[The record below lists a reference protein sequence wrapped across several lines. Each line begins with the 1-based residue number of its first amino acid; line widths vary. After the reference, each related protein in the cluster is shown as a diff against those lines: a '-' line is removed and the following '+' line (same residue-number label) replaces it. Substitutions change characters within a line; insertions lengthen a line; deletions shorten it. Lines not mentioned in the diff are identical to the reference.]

1 MTADFRLGKLAFD
14 LPYNQ
19 AWNTTSLP
27 EEKFFQGTFS
37 YLAHGAQSFVFKSED
52 GEWTLK
58 IFRYDR
64 WIHPWRKFFRNEVFK
79 RKKRL
84 AYNQKIDRL
93 FCAAKLAFEEASDL
107 TGLSYV
113 HLNCTKATLPTVV
126 LKDQI
131 GRTHH
136 LDLNHTYFVIQHRAK
151 PLLDGFLEAIETNDR
166 EKFKRLCRSF
176 KNLLHTRTCRGI
188 CNSDTKVHLN
198 FGFWGERAIEWD
210 FGNYWIDRN
219 MKTEEDREFE
229 KSRFI
234 FKPALFLSKYPE
246 WAALYRKEI
255 EE

>member
-1 MTADFRLGKLAFD
+1 M
-14 LPYNQ
+14 
-19 AWNTTSLP
+19 
-27 EEKFFQGTFS
+27 
-37 YLAHGAQSFVFKSED
+37 
-52 GEWTLK
+52 
-58 IFRYDR
+58 
-64 WIHPWRKFFRNEVFK
+64 
-79 RKKRL
+79 
-84 AYNQKIDRL
+84 
-93 FCAAKLAFEEASDL
+93 ASVSSGSSSPRP
-107 TGLSYV
+107 GLNMGNLS
-113 HLNCTKATLPTVV
+113 PRF
-126 LKDQI
+126 
-131 GRTHH
+131 GPRS
-136 LDLNHTYFVIQHRAK
+136 AK